1 MVQLPDESRLQF
13 KFPSGLR
20 NFSLAMIGIGVVLM
34 SYHIIA
40 PWHSAPLEAGK
51 HAAGDHGHHDPSR
64 LFYSLHLA
72 LMVVLPMAACALFFL
87 FFNHLSGAAWSVTIR
102 RIAENYVWYLI
113 FCLVLM
119 ALIFFGGFGDVFH
132 HWVHAPAD
140 DALVNL
146 KKPWLNAPFFI
157 GRNLIIMVM
166 WIAFGFL
173 LYNLSVSQDSNGDV
187 GKTRQM
193 VRVSAIGG
201 VLFAL
206 TFSSS
211 AWDLSM
217 SLEPHWFSTMWAVYI
232 FAGGCLMLYASM
244 ILWIWYLKRNGYYGE
259 TLNENHIHDLSK
271 FMFGHT
277 VFWGYIAVSQFMLIW
292 YAPIPEETIFYALRG
307 GNSWAEGIP
316 FWAWVSIVLVVLRFF
331 LPFML
336 LLQREPKR
344 DINYMAKISVLIIV
358 GQIVDMYWVL
368 YPTLTKKFKFDH
380 YVLADLGPVL
390 IAIGAF
396 ILIVGMGLSRS
407 SLIPRKDPR
416 LEECLH
422 FHQ

>member
-1 MVQLPDESRLQF
+1 
-13 KFPSGLR
+13 
-20 NFSLAMIGIGVVLM
+20 
-34 SYHIIA
+34 
-40 PWHSAPLEAGK
+40 
-51 HAAGDHGHHDPSR
+51 
-64 LFYSLHLA
+64 
-72 LMVVLPMAACALFFL
+72 MVVLPMAACALFFL

-292 YAPIPEETIFYALRG
+292 YAHIPEETIFYALRG